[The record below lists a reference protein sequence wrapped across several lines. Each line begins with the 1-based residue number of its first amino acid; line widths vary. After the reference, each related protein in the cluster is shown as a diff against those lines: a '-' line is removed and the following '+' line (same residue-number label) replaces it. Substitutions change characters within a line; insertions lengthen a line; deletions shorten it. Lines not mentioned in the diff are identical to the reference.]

1 MLFKM
6 GNQGLLNNYFKYS
19 NDVAC
24 KCHLLVILWCSPSA
38 SLMYRANKDKEKVR
52 GQGVYIHDQELPSFL
67 QNLRWEASADDVELR
82 SEHANSMSNSVK
94 WIWDR
99 LGIPEAVSL
108 KKPER
113 LSTLQFAKSDIVF
126 SQPSPLLVEVQKI
139 LWLSWSCEGLRGG
152 NVKLFMEKLCMRMFP
167 RYVV

>member
-1 MLFKM
+1 M
-6 GNQGLLNNYFKYS
+6 GAGQG
-19 NDVAC
+19 
-24 KCHLLVILWCSPSA
+24 
-38 SLMYRANKDKEKVR
+38 E

-67 QNLRWEASADDVELR
+67 QKLRREASADDVELR

-126 SQPSPLLVEVQKI
+126 SQPSPLLVELQKI